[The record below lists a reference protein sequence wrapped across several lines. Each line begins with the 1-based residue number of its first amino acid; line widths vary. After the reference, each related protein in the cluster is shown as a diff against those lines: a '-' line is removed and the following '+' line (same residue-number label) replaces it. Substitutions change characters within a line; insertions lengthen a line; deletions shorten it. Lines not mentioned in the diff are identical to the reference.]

1 MFLSQFDPRPLAD
14 RAPDGI
20 TPAELFLGRGDS
32 PLQTA
37 VFTATRP
44 PSRPELRALHDDRK
58 RGGVAPV
65 AIVVRFGNG
74 RAGLATDTGLG
85 LTALEDL
92 EAAQVERICAAALAA
107 PDRHAAYRLL
117 AASIA
122 QLDSPVPGLR
132 NAGLFA
138 MHELESGVPARADW
152 TQACAKA
159 RPLLSLT
166 GRPLVEKLGFKVD
179 SMPGRAFVLLSA
191 NRRLAL
197 AVFLERPDQIEP
209 ADPLFD
215 QLSPISYALAKADE
229 NNLEYVIVSA
239 GSTLRVYPVKPGV
252 GTGRRGRTET
262 YVELDLSLLRE
273 SQAGYL
279 HLLASAAALAPD
291 GTFTAI
297 LGASKEFAVKLGGR
311 LRDRVYEDVVPGLAK
326 AIVTARRLK
335 APTPEKLAETYEMAL
350 LALFRLLFVAYAED
364 KELLPL
370 HSSASYRA
378 HSLKEIALRL
388 MREREEQAEYGTGDH
403 YWSEVRQLWK
413 AIDQGNAAWHVPA
426 YNGGL
431 FAPDGTPAAAALERI
446 SLPDAAFAPALR
458 ALLLDESS
466 ERVVGPIDFR
476 SLGVREFGTIYE
488 GLLEQ
493 ELAVAERDL
502 GVDRRS
508 GAYLPAKRG
517 TPVVVAEGDVYL
529 HNASGARKASG
540 AYYTKDF
547 AVEHL
552 LEHALDPALDDHL
565 ARLAAR
571 YDDREKADHFFDFH
585 VADIAMGSGHFLV
598 AAIDH
603 IERKLSG
610 FLAKYPLAAVRNEL
624 ERLRTSAREALGDEY
639 RGDAIE
645 DTQLLRR
652 QIARRC
658 IHGVDLNPLSVELA
672 RLSIWIHTFVP
683 GLPLSFLDQNLVVGN
698 SLVGIATFDE
708 ARELLGST
716 DDLFALSA
724 DELLAGARVPLE
736 KLAKLADATVA
747 EVKEAQQLYAAAR
760 QAIRPTE
767 DLLTILAASR
777 IDRPAPG
784 DTAQQREARLA
795 GVVGSKQI
803 TALRAQQQDAFTQRL
818 TRRAEKVLAGLKPLH
833 FPVVFPRV
841 FLGERQGFDVIL
853 GNPPWEKA
861 HVEEHEFWA
870 RHYPG
875 LRGLTQSERETEYP
889 RLHRSRPDLVE
900 ALERERTHTDTL
912 RELLLSGPF
921 PGMGSGHPDL
931 YKAFCWRFWQ
941 LVNREGGA
949 IGVVL
954 PRAVFASKG
963 TEEFRKAVFA
973 SEGSLDVTTLVNN
986 RGWVFDNVHPQY
998 SVALAV
1004 LRRGAS
1010 ARSGQ
1015 VALRGPFSDLASFRT
1030 RRVAEPASFPFAAVS
1045 SWTSSAALPLLPSES
1060 SGDVYLKLKRSPG
1073 FGDQVARPWR
1083 ARPLQG
1089 DINATGGRSWMTF
1102 DSTPTKNRWPVFGGE
1117 AIDIWTPDSG
1127 AYYAVAESKPLLADL
1142 VSRRND
1148 AAQRRNSVFS
1158 HCASDWIGNPKT
1170 ISARHA
1176 RLAFRDVTRATD
1188 SRTSR
1193 LALIPPDVFLVH
1205 TAPYILF
1212 PSGGPLAEAFLLG
1225 VMSSI
1230 PFDWSARRIAETHL
1244 TFDVLDGLPVPLE
1257 SISPAVADRVIAVS
1271 ARLATPDDR
1280 FAEWASHFGL
1290 EPKALESDEKDDL
1303 IAELDAAVS
1312 LLYGLSDR
1320 DVRHIF
1326 ETFHVGWDHEE
1337 RLRAVLKH
1345 SKALRQKT

>member
-1 MFLSQFDPRPLAD
+1 MFLSSLDPRPLSD
-14 RAPDGI
+14 RAPAGI
-20 TPAELFLGRGDS
+20 TASELFLGKGDS
-32 PLQTA
+32 PLQVA
-37 VFTATRP
+37 VFRATRQP
-44 PSRPELRALHDDRK
+44 TKTELRTLHDDRK

-65 AIVVRFGNG
+65 GVVVLHGTG
-74 RAGLATDTGLG
+74 RAALATNTGIDFL
-85 LTALEDL
+85 AFEDL
-92 EAAQVERICAAALAA
+92 EATQVERICAAGLSA
-107 PDRHAAYRLL
+107 PDRHSAYRLL
-117 AASIA
+117 AASLSQIG
-122 QLDSPVPGLR
+122 STVPGLR

-138 MHELESGVPARADW
+138 MHELEAGVPNRPDW
-152 TQACAKA
+152 ASACGTAKS
-159 RPLLSLT
+159 LLTLQ
-166 GRPLVEKLGFKVD
+166 GRTLIERLGFRRETL
-179 SMPGRAFVLLSA
+179 PGPAEVLVTA
-191 NRRLAL
+191 NRRVAV

-209 ADPLFD
+209 AGPLFD

-229 NNLEYVIVSA
+229 HNLEYVIVTA
-239 GSTLRVYPVKPGV
+239 GTTLRVYPVKPGV

-262 YVELDLSLLRE
+262 YVELDLALLRE

-279 HLLASAAALAPD
+279 HLLVSAEALAPN
-291 GTFTAI
+291 GSFVAI
-297 LGASKEFAVKLGGR
+297 LNSSKEFAVKLGAR
-311 LRDRVYEDVVPGLAK
+311 LRDRVYEDVVPRLAA
-326 AIVTARRLK
+326 AIVKARRLRN
-335 APTPEKLAETYEMAL
+335 PTPEKLAETYEMAL
-350 LALFRLLFVAYAED
+350 LTLFRLLFVAYAED

-370 HSSASYRA
+370 HSSESYRA
-378 HSLKEIALRL
+378 HSLKSIALRL
-388 MREREEQAEYGTGDH
+388 GREREEQAEYGAGDH
-403 YWSEVRQLWK
+403 YWTEVRQLWK
-413 AIDQGNAAWHVPA
+413 AVDQGNAAWHVPA

-431 FAPDGTPAAAALERI
+431 FAPDSTPAARALESI
-446 SLPDAAFAPALR
+446 ALPDAAFALALR
-458 ALLLDESS
+458 ALLLDETT
-466 ERVVGPIDFR
+466 EDVVGPIDFR

-502 GVDRRS
+502 SVDRRS
-508 GAYLPAKRG
+508 GAYVPVTRG
-517 TPVVVAEGDVYL
+517 APVVVAEGEVYL

-565 ARLAAR
+565 ARLTAK
-571 YDDREKADHFFDFH
+571 YDDRDKAEQFFDFH

-610 FLAKYPLAAVRNEL
+610 FLAKYQLAGVRVEL
-624 ERLRTSAREALGDEY
+624 ERLRASAREALGDEY

-658 IHGVDLNPLSVELA
+658 IYGVDLNPLSVELA

-708 ARELLGST
+708 ARDLLGSA
-716 DDLFALSA
+716 DDLFAVTA

-736 KLAKLADATVA
+736 RLAKLADATVA
-747 EVKEAQQLYAAAR
+747 EVKEAKKLYAEAR
-760 QAIRPTE
+760 EAIRPTE
-767 DLLTILAASR
+767 ELLTILAASR
-777 IDRPAPG
+777 IDRPEAG
-784 DTAQQREARLA
+784 DTAREREARLA
-795 GVVGSKQI
+795 GAVGSKQV
-803 TALRAQQQDAFTQRL
+803 TALRARQRDAFTERL

-833 FPVVFPRV
+833 FPVAFPRV
-841 FLGERQGFDVIL
+841 FLGSRPGFDVIL

-870 RHYPG
+870 RHFPG
-875 LRGLTQSERETEYP
+875 LRGLSQSERETQYP
-889 RLHRSRPDLVE
+889 KLRRSRPDLVE
-900 ALERERTHTDTL
+900 AFEAERTRTDTL
-912 RELLLSGPF
+912 RDVLLSGPF

-941 LVNREGGA
+941 LVNPSGGA

-973 SEGSLDVTTLVNN
+973 SDGSLDLTTLMNS
-986 RGWVFDNVHPQY
+986 RGWVFDNVDPRY
-998 SVALAV
+998 MVALAV
-1004 LRRGAS
+1004 FRRGES
-1010 ARSGQ
+1010 ERSRH
-1015 VALRGPFSDLASFRT
+1015 VALRGPFADLSAYRA
-1030 RRVAEPASFPFAAVS
+1030 RRVAEPAVFPFAAVT
-1045 SWTSSAALPLLPSES
+1045 SWTSTAALPLLPSEE

-1073 FGDQVARPWR
+1073 FGHQSARPWT

-1102 DSTPTKNRWPVFGGE
+1102 DAEPSKNRWPVYGGE
-1117 AIDIWTPDSG
+1117 AFDLWSPDSES
-1127 AYYAVAESKPLLADL
+1127 YYAVAESRALTADL
-1142 VSRRND
+1142 LRR
-1148 AAQRRNSVFS
+1148 RREGAERNNSAFALFPDS
-1158 HCASDWIGNPKT
+1158 WIADDSTLPSKR
-1170 ISARHA
+1170 ARI
-1176 RLAFRDVTRATD
+1176 AFRDVTRATD
-1188 SRTSR
+1188 SRTVR
-1193 LALIPPDVFLVH
+1193 AALIPPRVFLVH
-1205 TAPYILF
+1205 TAPFLLV
-1212 PSGGPLAEAFLLG
+1212 PQGTVDAEAFILG
-1225 VMSSI
+1225 VMSSL
-1230 PFDWSARRIAETHL
+1230 PFDWAARRIVETHL
-1244 TFDVLDGLPVPLE
+1244 TFDVLNGLPVPLE
-1257 SISPAVADRVIAVS
+1257 FEGLALAARVRALS

-1280 FAEWASHFGL
+1280 FEEWASHFNL
-1290 EPKALESDEKDDL
+1290 EPKALLADEKSDL

-1312 LLYGLSDR
+1312 LLYGLSER

-1345 SKALRQKT
+1345 FKALRQLK